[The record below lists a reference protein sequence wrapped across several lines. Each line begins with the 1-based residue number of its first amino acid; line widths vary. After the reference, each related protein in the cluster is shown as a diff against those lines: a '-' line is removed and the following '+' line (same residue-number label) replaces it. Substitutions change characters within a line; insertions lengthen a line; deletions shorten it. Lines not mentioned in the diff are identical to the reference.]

1 MELESLKNFKSL
13 IKANFLKSK
22 DIYPF
27 FSPIE
32 KTKGTIVS
40 IRGRELVM
48 ISSNDYLG
56 LTHHP
61 YVKERAME
69 AIKKYGT
76 ACTGSRI
83 LNGNLVIHEEL
94 ERKLADY
101 LGYEGCLVFATGMQ
115 ANLGALSSLCGP
127 KDCMLCDS
135 ENHASIIDSSRL
147 AMGTTFKYKHNNLES
162 LEKLLSENINRFK
175 NVFIV
180 ADGVFSMTGEL
191 LLLPEIVTLAQKY
204 GAIVYVD
211 DAHGVGVMGDRGRG
225 TANYFGLTDETDFS
239 MGTFSKSFASTGG
252 FIAGKRDFIDY
263 IRHDARAF
271 LFSAAMAPS
280 AVETVASCLD
290 IILQDETLFPRLW
303 NNVKM
308 IRKGFKE
315 IGFYTYNS
323 QTPVIPVFVGD
334 EIKALKIVKFL
345 EKEGVFA
352 TPVMP
357 PAVPKG
363 EALIR
368 TSYMA
373 THTHQQLTK
382 VLEVFAKAKKEF
394 AIPGEFS

>member
-13 IKANFLKSK
+13 LKANFLKSK

-32 KTKGTIVS
+32 RTEGTVVS
-40 IRGRELVM
+40 VRGQDLVM

-61 YVKERAME
+61 HVKERAMK
-69 AIKKYGT
+69 AIEKYGT

-94 ERKLADY
+94 EERLARY
-101 LGYEGCLVFATGMQ
+101 LGYENCLVFATGMQ
-115 ANLGALSSLCGP
+115 ANLGSLSSLCGP

-135 ENHASIIDSSRL
+135 ENHASIIDSTRL
-147 AMGTTFKYKHNNLES
+147 AMGTTFKYKHNNMES
-162 LEKLLSENINRFK
+162 LDELLADIGNRFK
-175 NVFIV
+175 NIIIV

-191 LLLPEIVTLAQKY
+191 LKLPEIVELSKKY
-204 GAIVYVD
+204 GAVIYVD
-211 DAHGVGVMGDRGRG
+211 DAHGIGVMGDRGRG
-225 TANYFGLTDETDFS
+225 TANYFGLTQDVNFS
-239 MGTFSKSFASTGG
+239 MGTFSKSFSSIGG
-252 FIAGKRDFIDY
+252 FIAGGYDFVDY
-263 IRHDARAF
+263 IRHDARSF

-280 AVETVASCLD
+280 AVETVAGCLD
-290 IILQDETLFPRLW
+290 VILEDDTIFPRLW
-303 NNVKM
+303 KNVKM

-323 QTPVIPVFVGD
+323 QTPVISVFVGD
-334 EIKALKIVKFL
+334 EIKTLKIVKFL
-345 EKEGVFA
+345 ESKGIFA
-352 TPVMP
+352 TPVLP

-363 EALIR
+363 ESLVR

-373 THTHQQLTK
+373 THTSEQLTK
-382 VLEVFAKAKKEF
+382 VLEVFAEAKKELE
-394 AIPGEFS
+394 IPGKLC

>member
-1 MELESLKNFKSL
+1 MKNFKSL
-13 IKANFLKSK
+13 VKANFLKSA

-32 KTKGTIVS
+32 KTQGTVVS
-40 IRGRELVM
+40 VRGSDLVM
-48 ISSNDYLG
+48 VSSNDYLG

-61 YVKERAME
+61 YVKERAIR

-94 ERKLADY
+94 EVRLADY
-101 LGYEGCLVFATGMQ
+101 LGYESCLVFATGMQ

-175 NVFIV
+175 NVIIV

-191 LLLPEIVTLAQKY
+191 LLLPGIVALAKKY
-204 GAIVYVD
+204 GAVIYID
-211 DAHGVGVMGDRGRG
+211 DAHGIGVMGDRGRG
-225 TANYFGLTDETDFS
+225 TANHFGLTDKIDFC
-239 MGTFSKSFASTGG
+239 MGTFSKSFSSTGG
-252 FIAGKRDFIDY
+252 FVVGERDFVDY

-290 IILQDETLFPRLW
+290 IILRDDTLFPRLW
-303 NNVKM
+303 SNVNM
-308 IRKGFKE
+308 IRKGFEE

-323 QTPVIPVFVGD
+323 QTPVIPIFVGD

-345 EKEGVFA
+345 EQRGVFA
-352 TPVMP
+352 TPVLP

-373 THTHQQLTK
+373 THTREQLTK
-382 VLEVFAKAKKEF
+382 VLEVLAEAKKEL
-394 AIPGEFS
+394 AIPGAAC